1 MSEQIPNNPIDP
13 EKRDRKRELMA
24 ERHQSA
30 VTALELERILSEEQ
44 PITEYPTSRSPEN
57 KEILARA
64 STKLK
69 PILDRLSE
77 AGLISQKETVEHLA
91 NKYIVEKVTAQRAEL
106 DLKEQLRAEGKEA
119 TAQEI
124 GAKLFEMRTG
134 AKPVKGVEAIRRE
147 GYFILAFLGDDDYFK
162 FIGDKK
168 LEESGGLFHRA
179 MRFPNM
185 SVDVI
190 LSRNGWTNRTIIHER
205 QHFINDSIFNNF
217 EGFERQVPAKT
228 GYPLLARHIRNA
240 HRFDSRTE
248 IARHLQIRGYL
259 NQVKD
264 ELLARVRDGGSEK
277 WSTNFFTEDFYEY
290 LRKDFSEEEQE
301 EVLKLLEEIRPELKA
316 AYTYFSYPIDA
327 RGILVYHLIDIPL
340 IRFPERVRAIVDYY
354 KTRIREFTQYEPE
367 SRKSRN
373 SDGSPIDRD
382 WLAELDKL
390 RLEISGESYVAS
402 ELILGT
408 RKSENSEEELK
419 TIKEKLISLRQRY
432 DEIAKES

>member
-1 MSEQIPNNPIDP
+1 MTIENPQNINL
-13 EKRDRKRELMA
+13 EKRDRKRELMM

-30 VTALELERILSEEQ
+30 VMALELERILAEEQ

-57 KEILARA
+57 KEILAKA

-69 PILDRLSE
+69 PVLDRLAD

-91 NKYIVEKVTAQRAEL
+91 YKYIVEKVTAQRVEL
-106 DLKEQLRAEGKEA
+106 DLKEQIGAEGKEP

-124 GAKLFEMRTG
+124 GAKLFEMRTKT
-134 AKPVKGVEAIRRE
+134 KPVKEVEAVRHE
-147 GYFILAFLGDDDYFK
+147 GYFVLAFFSDDDYFK
-162 FIGDKK
+162 FIGDKEK
-168 LEESGGLFHRA
+168 EESGGLFHRA

-190 LSRNGWTNRTIIHER
+190 LSRSGWNNRTIIHER
-205 QHFINDSIFNNF
+205 QHFINDSIFNDF
-217 EGFERQVPAKT
+217 EGFEQQVPAKT
-228 GYPLLARHIRNA
+228 EYPLLSTAYRKA
-240 HRFDSRTE
+240 HSSDDENE
-248 IARHLQIRGYL
+248 IAKYGKTRGRL
-259 NQVKD
+259 NKVKD

-277 WSTNFFTEDFYEY
+277 WSTDFFTEDLYEY
-290 LRKDFSEEEQE
+290 LRKDLSEEEQE
-301 EVLKLLEEIRPELKA
+301 EVIKLLEEIKPDLKA

-340 IRFPERVRAIVDYY
+340 IRFPERIRAIVDYY
-354 KTRIREFTQYEPE
+354 KTRISEFTQYVPE
-367 SRKSRN
+367 GKSKN

-382 WLAELDKL
+382 WLAELH
-390 RLEISGESYVAS
+390 RLGLELSGESYVAS

-408 RKSENSEEELK
+408 RKSENPEQELK

-432 DEIAKES
+432 DAISKED